1 MNRKSLVAEFLT
13 ICEYKNYRAA
23 INFQDEINNYI
34 PGKAGE
40 TKFGNICGLDI
51 SFDKGSNKVYAAASV
66 HSFPYLDIIEQR
78 GIVSKTE
85 FPYIPGLLTF
95 REGPAIIEL
104 LKKVKSRVDLF
115 LFDGQGVAHPR
126 GAGIASMMG
135 LLLNTPSIGC
145 AKSRLVGEYKKP
157 GLRKGSSS
165 DLIYNNKTVGKILRT
180 RNKVKPVFVSVGYM
194 IGLKRANNVVLTCCP
209 KYRVPEPIRRAHY
222 LSNKLRAEYSN

>member
-1 MNRKSLVAEFLT
+1 
-13 ICEYKNYRAA
+13 
-23 INFQDEINNYI
+23 
-34 PGKAGE
+34 
-40 TKFGNICGLDI
+40 
-51 SFDKGSNKVYAAASV
+51 
-66 HSFPYLDIIEQR
+66 
-78 GIVSKTE
+78 
-85 FPYIPGLLTF
+85 LLTF

-180 RNKVKPVFVSVGYM
+180 RINVKPVFVSVGYM
-194 IGLKRANNVVLTCCP
+194 IGLKRSVDIILKCCP